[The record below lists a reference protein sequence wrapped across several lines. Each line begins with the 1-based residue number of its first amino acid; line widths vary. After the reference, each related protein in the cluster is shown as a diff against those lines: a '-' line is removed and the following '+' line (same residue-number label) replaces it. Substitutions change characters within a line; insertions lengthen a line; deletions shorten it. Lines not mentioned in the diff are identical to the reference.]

1 MSFKNIDTSMNKLL
15 SNNVLFV
22 DDDHDD
28 LEFYGAVLQEVNKE
42 LVIHEAHS
50 GTEALEYLNHSK
62 NNGGLPCLII
72 LDMNMPIL
80 SGIDTIKEIKK
91 DKDYDHIPIVVFST
105 AREMKE
111 GDELE
116 KLGVACF
123 VKPNSYEEMK
133 KLAGQFICSI

>member
-1 MSFKNIDTSMNKLL
+1 MNKRL
-15 SNNVLFV
+15 SNKVLFV

-28 LEFYGAVLQEVNKE
+28 LEFYGEVLQEVKKG

-50 GTEALEYLNHSK
+50 GTEALEYLECSK
-62 NNGGLPCLII
+62 QKDELPCLII

-91 DKDYDHIPIVVFST
+91 DRAYDHIPIVVFST

-116 KLGVACF
+116 KLGVAYF
-123 VKPNSYEEMK
+123 VKPSSYEEMK
-133 KLAGQFICSI
+133 ILAGQFIGAI